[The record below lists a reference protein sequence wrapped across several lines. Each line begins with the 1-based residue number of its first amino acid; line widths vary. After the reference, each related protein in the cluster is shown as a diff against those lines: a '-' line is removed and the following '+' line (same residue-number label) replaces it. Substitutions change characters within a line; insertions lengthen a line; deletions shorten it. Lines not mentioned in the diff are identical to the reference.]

1 MDEDSLDSCL
11 IEVLAEE
18 SSKEGAV
25 QPLDANLLK
34 RMQRIKVEAEQAEA
48 RAKRKKSEDTLKR
61 RSH

>member
-18 SSKEGAV
+18 CSKEGVV

-48 RAKRKKSEDTLKR
+48 RAKKKKSEDTLKR